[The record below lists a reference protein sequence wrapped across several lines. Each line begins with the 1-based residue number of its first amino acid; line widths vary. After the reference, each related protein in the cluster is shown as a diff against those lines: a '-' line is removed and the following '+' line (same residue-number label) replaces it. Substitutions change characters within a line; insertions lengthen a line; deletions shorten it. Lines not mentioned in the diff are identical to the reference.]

1 MASQSKGFDNH
12 QQLCDAVSVA
22 IVGAGVAGLR
32 AAEALL
38 DANSAQKCKVN
49 YKVTVFE
56 ARNRLGGRVDTSN
69 EHGWEGLGGSVDLYV
84 TLCSCVSIVVGK

>member
-1 MASQSKGFDNH
+1 MASQSECFQNH
-12 QQLCDAVSVA
+12 QQPRRTVSVA

-38 DANSAQKCKVN
+38 DGNRTQKCKVH

-56 ARNRLGGRVDTSN
+56 ARDRLGGRVCTSN
-69 EHGWEGLGGSVDLYV
+69 EHGWEGPGRSVDLYV
-84 TLCSCVSIVVGK
+84 TLYPCEFIATGK